1 MEPRID
7 GRQTQSEEESQQM
20 IKEADDQVA
29 TLKKLARQTEAA
41 GANAR
46 MTPSSLREG
55 PSQRKVPHT
64 MAITSGKGGVGKTL
78 VTVNLAIQY
87 ARLGLKVL
95 LIDADLGLANI
106 DVVLGLKAKYTIE
119 NVLDGRL
126 TLDQVALP
134 GPEGITILPAASGVA
149 ELSTLTEEQKL
160 ALVDHIDNWNADFDV
175 VLVDTGAGISENVRF
190 FILAVER
197 IMVVAT
203 PDPASITDAYALMKV
218 MFTNH
223 RASHFDLVVNQVK
236 GESEAKDVYRTLSRV
251 ADKYLNIGLN
261 YAGYIPE
268 DVMLVQAVRQQKPVS
283 MLFAEAPSTKAFQR
297 LAENLMRLWRKKRQD
312 DGRMIFFWR
321 RLLEDAPKP
330 QNP

>member
-1 MEPRID
+1 MI
-7 GRQTQSEEESQQM
+7 EE
-20 IKEADDQVA
+20 IDDQVA
-29 TLKKLARQTEAA
+29 TLKKLARQKEAA
-41 GANAR
+41 GENAPIPP
-46 MTPSSLREG
+46 PSIREG

-78 VTVNLAIQY
+78 MTVNLAIQY
-87 ARLGLKVL
+87 ARRGLKVL

-106 DVVLGLKAKYTIE
+106 DVVLGLTPKFTIE
-119 NVLDGRL
+119 DVLDGRL
-126 TLDQVALP
+126 TLNQVALP

-149 ELSTLTEEQKL
+149 ELSTLTEQQKL
-160 ALVDHIDNWNADFDV
+160 SLVDHIDNWNADFDM

-218 MFTNH
+218 MFLNH
-223 RASHFDLVVNQVK
+223 RVSHFDLVVNQVRS
-236 GESEAKDVYRTLSRV
+236 ENEAKDVYRALSRV

-261 YAGYIPE
+261 FAGYIPE
-268 DVMLVQAVRQQKPVS
+268 DVMLSQAVRQQKPVS
-283 MLFAEAPSTKAFQR
+283 MLFSDAPSTQAFQR
-297 LAENLMRLWRKKRQD
+297 LTENLMRLWRKKRQD

-321 RLLEDAPKP
+321 RLLEDRPVAD
-330 QNP
+330 QS